1 MYEGVVR
8 RRVVF
13 EVLPEV
19 KLSILVFWLVTPC
32 GLVGTVSVSDK
43 HQISSSRLKIGG
55 CVFIGS
61 VGIFLQVHTT
71 FIMNQKTY
79 IHLTSIVRNVRT
91 PDRRA
96 IVITELRTPECKSD
110 GRC

>member
-1 MYEGVVR
+1 LI
-8 RRVVF
+8 F

-32 GLVGTVSVSDK
+32 GLSGTVHASVSDK

-79 IHLTSIVRNVRT
+79 IHLASIVRNVGT